1 MSERYTVAHL
11 DNRLFADFDRFM
23 KSNKI
28 RPPQEIKHGQ
38 WIHDVVILESHLN
51 EIMHLL
57 ERGSRLWQHFQ
68 ECGEVSFGW

>member
-1 MSERYTVAHL
+1 MEKYTVAHL
-11 DNRLFADFDRFM
+11 DHRLFADFDRFM

-28 RPPQEIKHGQ
+28 QPPQEIKHGR

-51 EIMHLL
+51 IIMPLL
-57 ERGSRLWQHFQ
+57 DKDSRLWKHFQ

>member
-1 MSERYTVAHL
+1 MERYTVAHL

-28 RPPQEIKHGQ
+28 QPPQEIKHGR

-51 EIMHLL
+51 IIMPLL
-57 ERGSRLWQHFQ
+57 DKDSRLWKHFQ